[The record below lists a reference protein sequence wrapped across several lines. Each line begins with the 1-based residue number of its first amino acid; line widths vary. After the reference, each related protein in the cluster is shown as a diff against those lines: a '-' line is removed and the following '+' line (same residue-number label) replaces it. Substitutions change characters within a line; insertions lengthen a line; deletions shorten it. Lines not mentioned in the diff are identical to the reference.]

1 MANRQS
7 GLPTSSAVTP
17 NGRAG
22 DGNDTRSRW
31 HPYPTFTSSDETR
44 GKTES
49 PNTGQANRA
58 SSTQRDMIDTL
69 RKMP

>member
-1 MANRQS
+1 MAREQI

-17 NGRAG
+17 NARTG

-31 HPYPTFTSSDETR
+31 HPYPSFTNRDETA

-49 PNTGQANRA
+49 PNSGQANRA
-58 SSTQRDMIDTL
+58 SGTQRDMIDTL